1 MKRIGTKAPGRRQ
14 SVISEINRTILTVLI
29 PSFVILLAVV
39 CAMVSISIAGLEKE
53 TLREQTKSAAGR
65 IDQFFQNKIS
75 AVSMFQG
82 NRALQML
89 FEQGGNRIGITYA
102 TTLPTAL
109 DTIQSAEKSLAEEGG
124 AGVWLASPQANLYIR
139 SDGTIEDGE
148 VSQEAWA
155 KEIEAQREVVVTRP
169 FWNQASQQPFISVVG
184 PVFSQDKEK
193 VLGYIGVDVDQ
204 AEFSRMLSEIH
215 IGRTGFLDLV
225 SNENLYLYNPDGSLI
240 GAEALSPKQTGGNDF
255 ISLSEKCASTGWEV
269 RAWIPQ
275 EEVNQVSHRL
285 VFVMLALTAAI
296 LFFLI
301 AFLILHIRRLISP
314 LKTLSD
320 TMRALAQGNF
330 NVDFSIDS
338 GNEIGM
344 LAESIKETVLKLKS
358 MIKEIS
364 FVLSS
369 LSGGS
374 LGVRP
379 QGCYPGEFSG
389 IREALMG
396 IALSLS
402 QTVSQINESAGYVT
416 DSSEQVASGSQAMSQ
431 RTLQQASAVEE
442 LAASVHHISVQ
453 ISEIA
458 ENAQEADRKALLC
471 EKKAED
477 SHCHM
482 QDMAVAMREIRE
494 TSLEVQN
501 YFKLIEDIA
510 MQTNILA
517 LNAAVEA
524 ARAGEAGKGF
534 SVVAS
539 EVRNLAV
546 RSSEAAKNSARLM
559 EASLRAVEKGE
570 AVAEGTARF
579 QLEVSNGAQEVLT
592 AVDRI
597 ARVTKEQ
604 AEAVSQVSAGIDQ
617 ISDAVQANSEGAG
630 KWAEEGEKLAL
641 QSKRLKKLVGSF
653 KLSPSSPIL

>member
-1 MKRIGTKAPGRRQ
+1 MKKVRTKAAGRRQ

-39 CAMVSISIAGLEKE
+39 CIMVSASITRLEKE
-53 TLREQTKSAAGR
+53 TLREQTKSAADQ

-75 AVSMFQG
+75 AVSMFQS

-109 DTIQSAEKSLAEEGG
+109 DTIQSAEKSLAGEGG
-124 AGVWLASPQANLYIR
+124 AGVWLASPKADLYIR

-155 KEIEAQREVVVTRP
+155 KEIDSKGEVVVTKP
-169 FWNQASQQPFISVVG
+169 FWNQASRQPFISVAG

-204 AEFSRMLSEIH
+204 AEFSQMLSEIH

-225 SNENLYLYNPDGSLI
+225 SQENLYLYNPDSSRI
-240 GAEALSPKQTGGNDF
+240 GTEAPSEKQSGGNGF
-255 ISLSEKCASTGWEV
+255 ITLSEKCTSTGWEV
-269 RAWIPQ
+269 RAWIP
-275 EEVNQVSHRL
+275 EKEVNQVSRRL
-285 VFVMLALTAAI
+285 VIVMLSLTAVI
-296 LFFLI
+296 LFSLTS
-301 AFLILHIRRLISP
+301 FLILHIRRLISP
-314 LKTLSD
+314 LKILSD
-320 TMRALAQGNF
+320 TMEALARGNF
-330 NVDFSIDS
+330 NVDFSVNS

-344 LAESIKETVLKLKS
+344 LAESIKETILKLKS

-364 FVLSS
+364 VVLSS
-369 LSGGS
+369 LSAGS

-402 QTVSQINESAGYVT
+402 QTVTQINESAGYVT
-416 DSSEQVASGSQAMSQ
+416 DSSEQVASGSLGMSQ
-431 RTLQQASAVEE
+431 RTLQQAAAVEE
-442 LAASVHHISVQ
+442 LAASVHHISAQ
-453 ISEIA
+453 INEIA
-458 ENAQEADRKALLC
+458 ENAQEADQKALFC
-471 EKKAED
+471 EKKAGD

-482 QDMAVAMREIRE
+482 QDMAIAMREIRE
-494 TSLEVQN
+494 TSQEVQN
-501 YFKLIEDIA
+501 YFELIEDIA

-539 EVRNLAV
+539 EVRSLAA
-546 RSSEAAKNSARLM
+546 RSSEAAKNSAKLM

-579 QLEVSNGAQEVLT
+579 QLEVSSGAKEVLT

-597 ARVTKEQ
+597 ARVTREQ
-604 AEAVSQVSAGIDQ
+604 ALAVSQVSAGIDQ
-617 ISDAVQANSEGAG
+617 ISGAVQANSEGAG

-641 QSKRLKKLVGSF
+641 QAKRLKKLVGSF
-653 KLSPSSPIL
+653 TLSSSSPIL